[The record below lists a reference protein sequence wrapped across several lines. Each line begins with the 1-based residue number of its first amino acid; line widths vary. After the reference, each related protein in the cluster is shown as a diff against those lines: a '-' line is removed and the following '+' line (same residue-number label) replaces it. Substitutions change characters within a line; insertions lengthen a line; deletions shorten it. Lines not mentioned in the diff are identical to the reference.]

1 MGFPGLLVQT
11 QSLLLNGNINMCQEG
26 MSPLMER
33 FTLNKQKAAQNHK
46 QPTGESEYKKY
57 NARK

>member
-1 MGFPGLLVQT
+1 
-11 QSLLLNGNINMCQEG
+11 MCQEG

-57 NARK
+57 NARKWIWKQVNKFLQKNSNFN